1 MSVLVGVR
9 TTIADRVEA
18 LNFTRKEEG
27 TYTSKGPSKTKMRA
41 YTRLLVAKISLKH
54 NVGFIG
60 KELRVAVCHLHFQV
74 ANNNQG
80 FRKKN
85 QEFRPWLAAEIKQ
98 YGVHVRMGDFNMALF
113 RVVPELRSHGIE
125 AILVSWFPWRAEETH
140 EIMVD

>member
-9 TTIADRVEA
+9 TTIADRVEP

-27 TYTSKGPSKTKMRA
+27 TYTSKGASKTKMRA

-74 ANNNQG
+74 ANNNPG
-80 FRKKN
+80 FKKKN
-85 QEFRPWLAAEIKQ
+85 IDFWPWLAAEIKKSMEYMYSWGISTCPCSEWCQ
-98 YGVHVRMGDFNMALF
+98 NS
-113 RVVPELRSHGIE
+113 VVTGFKPL
-125 AILVSWFPWRAEETH
+125 
-140 EIMVD
+140 